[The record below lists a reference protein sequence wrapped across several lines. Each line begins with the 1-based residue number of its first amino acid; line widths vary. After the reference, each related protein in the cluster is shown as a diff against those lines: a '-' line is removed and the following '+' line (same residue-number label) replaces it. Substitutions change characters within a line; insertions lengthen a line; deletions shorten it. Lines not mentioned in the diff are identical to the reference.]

1 MSKKPIVTKI
11 IISEIIG
18 FAFVILLLWVDE
30 IFDIPNLLFKGKATP
45 INLVECV
52 WETAVVLAL
61 SIPIILLSRRFIK
74 RIKYLE
80 GFLAVCSFCKK
91 IRIDNEWIPIEEYMK
106 KHSGVVFSHSFCP
119 ECIKKHYGNFVD
131 KKE

>member
-1 MSKKPIVTKI
+1 MSKKLIVKKI

-30 IFDIPNLLFKGKATP
+30 IFDIPHLLFKGKATP
-45 INLVECV
+45 VNWVECI

-61 SIPIILLSRRFIK
+61 SLPIILLSRGFLK

-91 IRIDNEWIPIEEYMK
+91 IRINNEWIPIEEYMK
-106 KHSGVVFSHSFCP
+106 KHSEVVFSHSFCP